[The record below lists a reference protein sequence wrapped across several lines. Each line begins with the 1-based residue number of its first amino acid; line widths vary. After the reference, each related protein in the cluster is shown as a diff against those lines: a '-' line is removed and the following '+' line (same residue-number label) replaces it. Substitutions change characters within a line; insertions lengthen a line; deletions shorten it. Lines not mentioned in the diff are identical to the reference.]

1 MKIKIFKPS
10 KTAMQSGLGKT
21 KLWLAEYISETD
33 GGKDSLMGWNSSL
46 DTENQIRIF
55 FETKKQAIEW
65 AKSKNYQFFVQEPK
79 VKIIKPKSYSSNFDY
94 NKKES
99 WTH

>member
-1 MKIKIFKPS
+1 MIIKIFKPS

-65 AKSKNYQFFVQEPK
+65 AKSKNYQFFVQEPR

>member
-1 MKIKIFKPS
+1 MIIKIFKPS

-55 FETKKQAIEW
+55 FETKKQAI
-65 AKSKNYQFFVQEPK
+65 K
-79 VKIIKPKSYSSNFDY
+79 
-94 NKKES
+94 
-99 WTH
+99 